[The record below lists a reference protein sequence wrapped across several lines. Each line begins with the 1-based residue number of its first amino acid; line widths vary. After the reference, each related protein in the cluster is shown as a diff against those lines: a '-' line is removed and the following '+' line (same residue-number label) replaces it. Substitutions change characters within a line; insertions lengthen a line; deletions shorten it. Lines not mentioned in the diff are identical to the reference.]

1 MAQETALSKAMDGK
15 ELSDKQTK
23 GAICD
28 LRTVIVGG
36 PVAQGF
42 GEPLFTAIQHELDQ
56 RSRLMFAQG
65 FQVLPSGLGE
75 SGPLVGAAALAR
87 SLG

>member
-1 MAQETALSKAMDGK
+1 MALD
-15 ELSDKQTK
+15 
-23 GAICD
+23 CD
-28 LRTVIVGG
+28 VHLLLEGSVGL
-36 PVAQGF
+36 VAQGF
-42 GEPLFTAIQHELDQ
+42 GEPLFNAIQHELDQ